1 MNEPRLL
8 RDRFWASSSW
18 PWWKHLLVAAAVL
31 LTIGLFLSLFTRR
44 DDSISPPSAVEPRP
58 AASQRT
64 TEAPAATDNTPIST
78 QGSGASTTQQSS
90 TSSQPT
96 STLSAT
102 SSSGNALSILATI
115 PIEREQ
121 GAGYN
126 RDLFAVWL
134 DADGDGCGTREE
146 VFVAESLSPVQPGP
160 GGCSVSAAE
169 WYSIYD
175 GQTTTNPSTFD
186 VDHVV
191 SLKEAWD
198 SGAWNWEPSRRIAF
212 GNDLT
217 DSRTLVA
224 VSAVSN
230 RSKGDADPSNWLPM
244 DEQIC
249 QYLADWIA
257 IKARWSL
264 SMDESEHGRIRNML
278 RRDCPSTNVED
289 WPLPPT

>member
-1 MNEPRLL
+1 M
-8 RDRFWASSSW
+8 
-18 PWWKHLLVAAAVL
+18 